1 MHQRETGDGG
11 LIEWDPWADIVDI
24 GGDRGVPAVFSYS
37 HPGGPEQPSFHFE
50 FGVRDGIPLCTKV
63 SVTAKDD
70 APVRA
75 RDMRIIRLDD
85 LLVTVVQAVAYRRNP
100 DAPGQWMRGHG
111 PGEDTK
117 FGASNRRA
125 AERALSKRR
134 NRSPRNMVDLELVAD
149 TWKNAPKNG
158 QEEALMAVFGKSRA
172 TVQRYK
178 KQAVEAGFLTA
189 EEGRRK

>member
-11 LIEWDPWADIVDI
+11 LIEWDPWADIIDI
-24 GGDRGVPAVFSYS
+24 GNDRGVPAVFSYS
-37 HPGGPEQPSFHFE
+37 HPGGPEQPSFHFD
-50 FGVRDGIPLCTKV
+50 FGVRDGIPLCTNV
-63 SVTAKDD
+63 SITAKPET
-70 APVRA
+70 PVRS
-75 RDMRIIRLDD
+75 RDLRVVRLDD
-85 LLVTVVQAVAYRRNP
+85 LLVTVVQAVSYRRNP
-100 DAPGQWMRGHG
+100 DAPDQWMRGYG

-134 NRSPRNMVDLELVAD
+134 NRSARGSVDLALVAQ
-149 TWKNAPKNG
+149 TWREAPKDG
-158 QEEALMAVFGKSRA
+158 QESALMAVFGKSRA

-178 KQAVEAGFLTA
+178 RQAIEAGFLTV